1 MNSFDIRNFPSL
13 ERRVQAHW
21 APILLEPISGSF
33 ERLVVG
39 VAAANAD
46 GFHLE
51 IANALY
57 RLNCLYGDEAGA
69 AVKAIALAADY
80 LRRDLS
86 QRSVNALLTPD
97 PPLSGILFGPCQE
110 GEGVSL
116 EALAQSWMLALS
128 SLYVPPGTGLVKI
141 PEETV
146 DLVAAS
152 ENGGSGD
159 RLPFLVC
166 DYVKGHREGYG
177 GYFSADLRQ
186 GRARRTKGGSH
197 RIVIDFAG
205 PKLVANFGTLRA
217 HAITQSVYLI
227 KRRLWD
233 LKVDRDREP
242 AVAFARAHE
251 MILHRPPQNDPQVT
265 QQQQDTIAEA
275 LHALEAQADQ
285 EELRLLAMDSVPAIG
300 ERIISYDAAA

>member
-1 MNSFDIRNFPSL
+1 MTHFEITHFPSL
-13 ERRVQAHW
+13 ERSVRAHW

-39 VAAANAD
+39 VAVANAD

-51 IANALY
+51 VANALH
-57 RLNCLYGDEAGA
+57 RLSCLYGVEAGA
-69 AVKAIALAADY
+69 AANAVMLAATY

-86 QRSVNALLTPD
+86 VRFVEALLKPD
-97 PPLSGILFGPCQE
+97 PPLSGIVFGPSQE
-110 GEGVSL
+110 GEGRSL
-116 EALAQSWMLALS
+116 EALAQSWMTALS
-128 SLYVPPGTGLVKI
+128 SLYIAPGTALVHSAD
-141 PEETV
+141 EATV
-146 DLVAAS
+146 LVAAS
-152 ENGGSGD
+152 ASGGGGD

-166 DYVKGHREGYG
+166 DYVKEHRAGYG

-186 GRARRTKGGSH
+186 GRARRMKGGSH
-197 RIVIDFAG
+197 QIVIDFAG

-242 AVAFARAHE
+242 NPVFARAHE
-251 MILHRPPQNDPQVT
+251 MILHRPPQDDPQVT
-265 QQQQDTIAEA
+265 QQQQYTITEA
-275 LHALEAQADQ
+275 LSALESQADQ
-285 EELRLLAMDSVPAIG
+285 EELRLLAMDSVSAIG
-300 ERIISYDAAA
+300 ERLISYNMAA